1 MRLGMV
7 VPLVCFV
14 LIAAYGLFW
23 KKLEAKD
30 AGGNAACS
38 VVANH

>member
-23 KKLEAKD
+23 QKLEARD
-30 AGGNAACS
+30 
-38 VVANH
+38 VAK